1 MDAGGAAHHSLPPA
15 EGPASGRHNSE
26 FMAESAQLPANIF
39 GNEGFDI
46 HVTSVEGGFGEASG
60 FQSFLYVE
68 VEVCDVGDELSV
80 CLRLVEPSHDPKAD
94 AHSILFHE
102 PRNDRVQW
110 PLARLEHV
118 GMILFECEERAAVL
132 QHESGSGR
140 YQT

>member
-26 FMAESAQLPANIF
+26 FMAESAQLPADIF

-46 HVTSVEGGFGEASG
+46 HVTSVEGGFREAPG
-60 FQSFLYVE
+60 FQSLLDVKAE
-68 VEVCDVGDELSV
+68 ICDVGDELG
-80 CLRLVEPSHDPKAD
+80 LRLRLIESSHDPKAD

-102 PRNDRVQW
+102 RRNDRVQW
-110 PLARLEHV
+110 PLARLERV